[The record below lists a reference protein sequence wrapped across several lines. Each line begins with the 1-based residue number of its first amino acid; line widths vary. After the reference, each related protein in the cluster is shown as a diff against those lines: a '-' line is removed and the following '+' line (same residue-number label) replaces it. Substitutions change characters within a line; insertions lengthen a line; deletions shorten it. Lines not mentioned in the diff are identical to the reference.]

1 MATEQYTSTN
11 TGRNV
16 RKRLHSPDYS
26 DKEFTRSDN
35 SNNNITAKEQP
46 PSTQNEPEYNRTSKK
61 PKMKVPTPA
70 SSSSSTTST
79 KGTTNKATT
88 TKVINSKITTSK
100 ATNSKSTSQ
109 KRTIVATS
117 SRKKAQPQCQHPK
130 HSIYESSPA
139 AVNNNKK
146 LTENKNNNNKKKKS
160 KEEYSNKLYSVYK
173 RFDGLFNIGSGAMMC
188 RRCLHRT
195 DKDPEYTSHPNYV
208 SAKSIYKTNERKK
221 LVIEMKG
228 VDLDD

>member
-35 SNNNITAKEQP
+35 SNNNATAKEQP
-46 PSTQNEPEYNRTSKK
+46 SSIQNEPEYIRTPKK
-61 PKMKVPTPA
+61 PKMKVTTPA

-79 KGTTNKATT
+79 KGTTNKAAT

-109 KRTIVATS
+109 KRTIVSMS
-117 SRKKAQPQCQHPK
+117 SRKKASQPQCQHPK
-130 HSIYESSPA
+130 HSIYD
-139 AVNNNKK
+139 
-146 LTENKNNNNKKKKS
+146 
-160 KEEYSNKLYSVYK
+160 VYK

-195 DKDPEYTSHPNYV
+195 DRDPEYTSHPNYV
-208 SAKSIYKTNERKK
+208 SAKSIYKVNERKK